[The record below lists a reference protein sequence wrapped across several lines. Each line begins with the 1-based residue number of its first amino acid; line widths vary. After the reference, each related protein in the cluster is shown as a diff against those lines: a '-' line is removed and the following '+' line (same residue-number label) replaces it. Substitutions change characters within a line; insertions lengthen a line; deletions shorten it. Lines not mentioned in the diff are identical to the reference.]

1 MAQLKTPD
9 IVVLVPGIMGSVLTQ
24 KGKDVWAL
32 SGSAIVRALFSL
44 AGSIEELAL
53 HGDDPGLD
61 DLGDGV
67 EAPRLMPDTH
77 LIPGFWKIDG
87 YSGVRNFLFNRFALQ
102 DGINYFE
109 FPYDWRRDNRVAAR
123 KLKKKAEEL
132 LAARRRQLP
141 GQDVKL
147 ILVTHSMGG
156 LVSRYFLECLGG
168 AQDTRLLVTFGTPF
182 RGSIKALDYVCS
194 GFKKIVDISDLL
206 RSFTSVYQLLPT
218 YRCVED
224 GRGGLAKIVDAGA
237 LPNLDAGR
245 AAAAAQFHEEMSAA
259 ATPAKTTPYILYNV
273 VGILQSTLQSA
284 QLVGNAFHAL
294 ESYPQDDWNGD
305 GTVPRVSATPDDPRV
320 NPRFYVA
327 EQHGSLQNND
337 TVQANLAALIEE
349 GLIDYGRLR
358 GLVDK
363 HQNTIDQFI
372 RLRLQIPDAILATE
386 ALEIAASPEEPRP
399 LLASVERVGD
409 TSAPRVVPLT
419 PAADGVHHASVS
431 GLAPGCYRVTI
442 SSTTPGVLPVR
453 DVCAVG

>member
-1 MAQLKTPD
+1 MPQLKTPD

-44 AGSIEELAL
+44 AGSVKELAL
-53 HGDDPGLD
+53 HGDDPALD

-87 YSGVRNFLFNRFALQ
+87 YTGLRDFLFSRFALQ

-123 KLKKKAEEL
+123 KLKKRTEQW

-156 LVSRYFLECLGG
+156 LVARYFLECLGG
-168 AQDTRLLVTFGTPF
+168 AQETRMLVTFGTPF
-182 RGSIKALDYVCS
+182 RGSIKALDYLCS

-218 YRCVED
+218 YPCVD
-224 GRGGLAKIVDAGA
+224 GGAGTLVKLADAGA
-237 LPNLDAGR
+237 LPNLDSGR
-245 AAAAAQFHEEMSAA
+245 AAAAAQFHTEMGA
-259 ATPAKTTPYILYNV
+259 ATQNAPAPYPLYTV

-284 QLVGNAFHAL
+284 QSAGNTFHAL
-294 ESYPQDDWNGD
+294 ESYGKDDWKGD

-327 EQHGSLQNND
+327 EQHGSLQNNA
-337 TVQANLAALIEE
+337 TVLDNLAALIEE
-349 GLIDYGRLR
+349 GLIDFGRLK
-358 GLVDK
+358 GLTAR
-363 HQNTIDQFI
+363 HQNTIDQFV

-386 ALEIAASPEEPRP
+386 ALEIEASPEQPRP
-399 LLASVERVGD
+399 LLASVERVGE
-409 TSAPRVVPLT
+409 SAVPQVVPLT
-419 PAADGVHHASVS
+419 AAADGIHRARVP
-431 GLAPGCYRVTI
+431 GLRPGCYRVTV
-442 SSTTPGVLPVR
+442 SSSVPGVLPVR

>member
-1 MAQLKTPD
+1 MGQLKTPD

-44 AGSIEELAL
+44 AGSVKGLAL
-53 HGDDPGLD
+53 HGDDANAE

-67 EAPRLMPDTH
+67 EAPRLMPDAH

-87 YSGVRNFLFNRFALQ
+87 YSGLRDFLFSRFALQ
-102 DGINYFE
+102 DGVNYFD

-123 KLKKKAEEL
+123 KLKKRAQEL
-132 LAARRRQLP
+132 LAARRQQLP

-168 AQDTRLLVTFGTPF
+168 AQDTRLLITFGTPF
-182 RGSIKALDYVCS
+182 RGSVKALDYLCS

-218 YRCVED
+218 YKCIAGPQGLKTIVE
-224 GRGGLAKIVDAGA
+224 AGA
-237 LPNLDAGR
+237 LPHLDPGR
-245 AAAAAQFHEEMSAA
+245 AAAAAQFHEEMRAASAA
-259 ATPAKTTPYILYNV
+259 KSASPYILYNV
-273 VGILQSTLQSA
+273 VGTLQSTLQSA
-284 QLVGNAFHAL
+284 QLAGGELQAQAKYQ
-294 ESYPQDDWNGD
+294 SDDWSGD
-305 GTVPRVSATPDDPRV
+305 GTVPRVSATPDDPRA

-337 TVQANLAALIEE
+337 AVQVNLAALIEE
-349 GLIDYGRLR
+349 GIIDYGKFKS
-358 GLVDK
+358 GADK
-363 HQNTIDQFI
+363 HQETLNQLV
-372 RLRLQIPDAILATE
+372 RLQLQIPDAILSTE
-386 ALEIAASPEEPRP
+386 ALEIAATPEEPRP
-399 LLASVERVGD
+399 LQASVERIGD
-409 TSAPRVVPLT
+409 AAAPLLVPLT
-419 PAADGVHHASVS
+419 PSSDGAYRASVP
-431 GLAPGCYRVTI
+431 GLAQGCYRVTV
-442 SSTTPGVLPVR
+442 SSTAFGVLPVR